1 MKKNLPATILTGAL
15 ALAVLLPG
23 CSLFQKAKET
33 SATPEESSSSSAVSS
48 QVSSQPASS
57 DEDPASGHV
66 VTPGEPADSEPGRV
80 LTITTDSEAFNQKFA
95 ENPLDKAYIKESD
108 EAVST
113 VDMVNVSQ
121 KYAGLWQK
129 EIDHAWSE
137 LSLAMSADSN
147 DSKPEQL
154 KAEQQKWEDGK
165 DAALKKITNDAL
177 SAGGSMAEVNAA
189 SQEMDFYRSR
199 AAQLYRELYNY
210 EKDYSYAYQAE

>member
-1 MKKNLPATILTGAL
+1 MKHNLPVSIFAGAL

-23 CSLFQKAKET
+23 CSLFHKSQQT
-33 SATPEESSSSSAVSS
+33 SATPESSPSSLSS
-48 QVSSQPASS
+48 FPASS
-57 DEDPASGHV
+57 LPDSSSEDPVSGHV
-66 VTPGEPADSEPGRV
+66 VTPNEPADSQPGRV

-95 ENPLDKAYIKESD
+95 GNPVDKAYIKESD
-108 EAVST
+108 QAVST
-113 VDMVNVSQ
+113 VDMVNVSR

-129 EIDHAWSE
+129 EIDHAWSG
-137 LSLAMSADSN
+137 LQKKMSADS
-147 DSKPEQL
+147 SGKPAEL

-165 DAALKKITNDAL
+165 DAALKKITSSAL

-210 EKDYSYAYQAE
+210 DKNYSYAFTG